1 MQIGRIS
8 PDLSAWWER
17 RSAQPPLPQV
27 KPIDQDDLLARTIHV
42 NRKAKEPLTPEAL
55 REAMEESA
63 KALNKTL
70 EYINTRLSFQIHEET
85 DRLMARIIDVK
96 TLEVIK
102 EMPPEEFLDLIA
114 RIREMVG
121 LLIDERA

>member
-8 PDLSAWWER
+8 SDFSALWER
-17 RSAQPPLPQV
+17 KSAAPPLTQV
-27 KPIDQDDLLARTIHV
+27 KPVDQEDLATRGSSYRRSKGMLPS
-42 NRKAKEPLTPEAL
+42 EDL
-55 REAMEESA
+55 RQAMEESA
-63 KALNKTL
+63 RNLNKTL
-70 EYINTRLSFQIHEET
+70 EYINTRLSFQIHEGT
-85 DRLMARIIDVK
+85 DRLMARVIDTK
-96 TLEVIK
+96 TMEVIK